1 MFGTDFAVLYWLSQH
16 RQWPP
21 QFPRMETLLTSYG
34 DTKIPREEWGAAEWR
49 SYALFLEESGKNI
62 VRDLARFESELQDTR
77 RKLSR
82 QKPNSRTREP
92 IALLGLLTERKKSIR
107 GRKPTGSREAIAAEV
122 LAIRAELESEG
133 RKMTDIAALEEY
145 FFRKGMRRSR
155 ATEHR
160 TFLNAI
166 SEYRRSHKISKR

>member
-1 MFGTDFAVLYWLSQH
+1 MCRTDVAVLYWLSQH
-16 RQWPP
+16 RHWPP
-21 QFPRMETLLTSYG
+21 QFPRMETLLTSFG

-62 VRDLARFESELQDTR
+62 VRDLTRFESELQDVR

-82 QKPNSRTREP
+82 RKPNSRTREP
-92 IALLGLLTERKKSIR
+92 ITLLGLLTERKKSIR
-107 GRKPTGSREAIAAEV
+107 GRKPTGAREALAAEV
-122 LAIRAELESEG
+122 LAIRAELEAEG
-133 RKMTDIAALEEY
+133 RKMTDMAALGEY
-145 FFRKGMRRSR
+145 FARKGMRRSR

-160 TFLNAI
+160 NLLNAI

>member
-49 SYALFLEESGKNI
+49 SYALFLEESGKDI
-62 VRDLARFESELQDTR
+62 VRDLTRFESELQDAR

-82 QKPNSRTREP
+82 RKPNSQKRQP
-92 IALLGLLTERKKSIR
+92 IDLLGLLTDRVKPIR
-107 GRKPTGSREAIAAEV
+107 GRKPTGRTEAIVVEV
-122 LAIRAELESEG
+122 LAIRAELEAE
-133 RKMTDIAALEEY
+133 RRRVTDREALEEW
-145 FFRKGMRRSR
+145 FSKQGMRRSR
-155 ATEHR
+155 VNEHR
-160 TFLNAI
+160 NILNAI
-166 SEYRRSHKISKR
+166 SRYRRNHKISSG